1 MIPLRGVIEFKQ
13 SRRCVWE
20 TQKTLLVKFNQ
31 RKYEGGVTNL
41 EKNEVAI
48 IILITVCTDKTT

>member
-1 MIPLRGVIEFKQ
+1 MVSLSLNRVVAVSEK
-13 SRRCVWE
+13 

-31 RKYEGGVTNL
+31 TRFEGGVTNL

-48 IILITVCTDKTT
+48 IILIRVCTDKTT